1 MSAPT
6 SWAQPADGGA
16 VVIAPTFPLTELG
29 PDPRLDFRGLEDSRR
44 VTIPVPAGLA
54 PVALNAI
61 VELPIDPRPG
71 VIAVRQ
77 DDRTISRVG
86 LPPVDQAPIV
96 IPLAGATVIDNAVT
110 VTLSTYL
117 LATDGYCNDPRNP
130 LRLLNASIT
139 YEGAEQPPVTVAQFL
154 PAVLRRLTIFLP
166 EKPSK
171 AEADAT
177 VQLATAAAARY
188 DGQPT
193 EIAIV
198 ALPEGQTVP
207 RAPSQPLER
216 QIVIAEGGTGGLS
229 LSGAGVP
236 WLLIS
241 GPPDDLKNQTRLL
254 FSEISQLALAPKAVV
269 GPLTSQSLQLGDIV
283 TLGDLEQP
291 ELSAT
296 GLSPSVSVG
305 LDQTKWARSIR
316 SVRLHLL
323 GSHTPVPGSDIT
335 VTVGNETID
344 FWRTEDNG
352 IIDHWVDVPDNLLQ
366 RYTRFDIRL
375 SGTYGPCGDF
385 STAGP
390 GDKVLSLV
398 IDDDST
404 VESRPATPPVPGGL
418 RSLPQA
424 LMSPTVQ
431 IGIGNDILG
440 DTVRAVT
447 IMVGLQRMSVPP
459 IDTTVMG
466 GQEVI
471 DSSNPGLVI
480 AADGWNYPDVVLPVS
495 AAPEGPVVVS
505 AVDDDGKPAT
515 LSLTPPLRFAS
526 LQTVFDRGRSLLV
539 ATSDVGP
546 AQLDEL
552 LNWLNSDRTRWST
565 IDGVALVSTPGQG
578 PVTVNVVGSP
588 DATSEGAADTEW
600 LASRWLLWAGGGA
613 LALLAISL
621 VLIVVLRRRRPL

>member
-1 MSAPT
+1 
-6 SWAQPADGGA
+6 
-16 VVIAPTFPLTELG
+16 
-29 PDPRLDFRGLEDSRR
+29 
-44 VTIPVPAGLA
+44 
-54 PVALNAI
+54 
-61 VELPIDPRPG
+61 
-71 VIAVRQ
+71 
-77 DDRTISRVG
+77 
-86 LPPVDQAPIV
+86 
-96 IPLAGATVIDNAVT
+96 
-110 VTLSTYL
+110 
-117 LATDGYCNDPRNP
+117 
-130 LRLLNASIT
+130 
-139 YEGAEQPPVTVAQFL
+139 
-154 PAVLRRLTIFLP
+154 
-166 EKPSK
+166 
-171 AEADAT
+171 
-177 VQLATAAAARY
+177 
-188 DGQPT
+188 
-193 EIAIV
+193 
-198 ALPEGQTVP
+198 
-207 RAPSQPLER
+207 
-216 QIVIAEGGTGGLS
+216 
-229 LSGAGVP
+229 
-236 WLLIS
+236 
-241 GPPDDLKNQTRLL
+241 LKDQTRLL
-254 FSEISQLALAPKAVV
+254 FSEIAKLALAPKAVA
-269 GPLTSQSLQLGDIV
+269 GPLTSQSLQPGNVV

-305 LDQTKWARSIR
+305 LDQTEWGRSIH

-323 GSHTPVPGSDIT
+323 GSHTPVPGGDIT
-335 VTVGNETID
+335 VTVGNEMID
-344 FWRTEDNG
+344 LWRTEDNG
-352 IIDHWVDVPDNLLQ
+352 VIDHWVEVPDHLLQ

-398 IDDDST
+398 INDDTT
-404 VESRPATPPVPGGL
+404 VESSPATPPVPGGL

-424 LMSPTVQ
+424 LMSPKVD
-431 IGIGNDILG
+431 IGIGNDTLG

-459 IDTTVMG
+459 METAVMG
-466 GQEVI
+466 VQDVI

-480 AADGWNYPDVVLPVS
+480 AADGWKHPDVVLPVS

-526 LQTVFDRGRSLLV
+526 LQTVLDRGRSLLV

-588 DATSEGAADTEW
+588 DVASEGGADTGW
-600 LASRWLLWAGGGA
+600 LQSLHARWLLWAGGA
-613 LALLAISL
+613 AVALLVVGAALI
-621 VLIVVLRRRRPL
+621 VLIRRRRRSL